1 MYENNILHTYLI
13 YKNNIYLVVVLKKL
27 TNYQWIASKKI
38 HVLCAAPSHSTVTNV
53 KSKSKLHVAITL
65 KDGTP
70 FLL

>member
-38 HVLCAAPSHSTVTNV
+38 HVLYLP
-53 KSKSKLHVAITL
+53 IQ
-65 KDGTP
+65 P
-70 FLL
+70 